1 MRGFPL
7 AIRFVLTTDFVL
19 DLGEMIVDVTERI
32 VDLCEGEMWVGL
44 LDSLD
49 GVAGSETLVD
59 QSHRNASSDNHGV
72 TPADRGIFMYVTMI
86 GLDCLGHDS
95 RIPMVMDD
103 AYGTSLHHDRQA
115 RLRRGS
121 GMSVDL

>member
-19 DLGEMIVDVTERI
+19 DLGEMIVDITERV
-32 VDLCEGEMWVGL
+32 VDLCEGEMRVGL

-59 QSHRNASSDNHGV
+59 QPHRNASSDNHGV
-72 TPADRGIFMYVTMI
+72 TPADRRIFMHITMV
-86 GLDCLGHDS
+86 GLDCLGHDT
-95 RIPMVMDD
+95 RLPRVMDD
-103 AYGTSLHHDRQA
+103 AYGTSLHHGRQA
-115 RLRRGS
+115 RARDGDRHE
-121 GMSVDL
+121 D